1 MILDGA
7 KCSGGQCLRERG
19 GFDFIFF
26 FLFGSTK
33 RGAFSL
39 SLLLRGYKAGNCQIL
54 ELFV

>member
-19 GFDFIFF
+19 GFDSIFF

-33 RGAFSL
+33 REAFSL